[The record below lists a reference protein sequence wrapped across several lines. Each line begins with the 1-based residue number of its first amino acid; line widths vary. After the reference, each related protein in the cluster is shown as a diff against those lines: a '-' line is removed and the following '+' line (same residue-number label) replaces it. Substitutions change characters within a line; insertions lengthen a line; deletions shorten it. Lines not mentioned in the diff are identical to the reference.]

1 MKTLLII
8 AVIYTTMCSCEIKA
22 AIRIHD
28 LCDTGVVLYHLS
40 YNANWELVKFVCS
53 LCILLNVRVLSDIYE
68 LTM

>member
-1 MKTLLII
+1 
-8 AVIYTTMCSCEIKA
+8 MCSCEIKA